1 MQDQRLNPASEMEHA
16 QLIEEMP
23 RIEQMPTQDRL
34 ILARKRRSQQLK
46 QWIHKDKEHG
56 RKTKPTKSNKR
67 GIVFDDSVVL
77 LEAAARNDIDEV
89 RRLLM
94 KGVSPDSCNEDG
106 LTALHQCCIDDNEP
120 MLSLLLEYGAN
131 VNAEDSEKWTPLHAA
146 ATCGHLRLVR
156 ILIARGANLLA
167 VNADGNMPYDICED
181 EQALDYIESEM
192 AKNGVTQQLIDETR
206 GSTERKMLSDMT
218 SLAQRGESLEQY
230 DSQGA
235 TPLHIA
241 AANGYI
247 SVVDFLLEHGVR
259 TDVKDKDEWQ
269 PSHAAACWGHI
280 DVLELLAQAGANL
293 NARNKNDETPSDIC
307 EDPDIKERILELRTE
322 QETKRQAEAKRK
334 VRRSQSNT
342 RTQSVRRTSLRDK
355 GLTARRDAV
364 EEARFRLQAG
374 STNNGLDT
382 ADTLPPTNP
391 ITPRLSNGSNNN
403 NIDYS
408 ITNNN
413 NSKPRTELDS
423 NSGAIATIDRRDPEG
438 RDNESIPDDNILD
451 TKEKTYTTDVN
462 GKVTVH
468 VVVTI
473 NGNGTL
479 ADLKKQRMQ
488 IRNSSNDVSFS
499 NDISVVSPGG
509 SIDET
514 ESTITASGHPLEI
527 IRFTGDTTQENME
540 YAKTKRCCVIQ

>member
-1 MQDQRLNPASEMEHA
+1 MDHA

-23 RIEQMPTQDRL
+23 RIEQMATQERL
-34 ILARKRRSQQLK
+34 ILARKRRAIQLK
-46 QWIHKDKEHG
+46 QWIQKEKEYSKKNNKAG
-56 RKTKPTKSNKR
+56 KSNKR

-146 ATCGHLRLVR
+146 ATCGHLRLVK

-181 EQALDYIESEM
+181 EQALDYIEGEM
-192 AKNGVTQQLIDETR
+192 ANNGVTQHLIDETR
-206 GSTERKMLSDMT
+206 ASTERKMLADMRA
-218 SLAQRGESLEQY
+218 LAQRGEDLEQH
-230 DSQGA
+230 DTQGA

-241 AANGYI
+241 AANGYL
-247 SVVDFLLEHGVR
+247 SVVEFLLDHGVR
-259 TDVKDKDEWQ
+259 TDVKDKDDWQ

-293 NARNKNDETPSDIC
+293 NAKNKNEETPADIC
-307 EDPDIKERILELRTE
+307 EDPEIKERILELRNE
-322 QETKRQAEAKRK
+322 QETKRQAEARRK

-374 STNNGLDT
+374 VANGLDANDIST
-382 ADTLPPTNP
+382 A
-391 ITPRLSNGSNNN
+391 SNQNSTKFNNISNNN
-403 NIDYS
+403 NIDYNT
-408 ITNNN
+408 TNNN
-413 NSKPRTELDS
+413 SSKLKNELNSTT
-423 NSGAIATIDRRDPEG
+423 GALVALDRRDPEG
-438 RDNESIPDDNILD
+438 RDNDSTLDNSILEIDS
-451 TKEKTYTTDVN
+451 KEKTYTTDVN

-488 IRNSSNDVSFS
+488 IRNSTNDVSFG
-499 NDISVVSPGG
+499 NDVSLSSPVG

-514 ESTITASGHPLEI
+514 ESSIIPNANSSDI
-527 IRFTGDTTQENME
+527 IRFTGDTTQENIE
-540 YAKTKRCCVIQ
+540 YTKSKRCCVIQ

>member
-1 MQDQRLNPASEMEHA
+1 MDHA

-23 RIEQMPTQDRL
+23 RIEQMATQERL
-34 ILARKRRSQQLK
+34 ILARKRRAIQLK
-46 QWIHKDKEHG
+46 QWIQKEKEYSKKNNKAG
-56 RKTKPTKSNKR
+56 KSNKR

-146 ATCGHLRLVR
+146 ATCGHLRLVK

-181 EQALDYIESEM
+181 EQALDYIEGEM
-192 AKNGVTQQLIDETR
+192 ANNGVTQHLIDETR
-206 GSTERKMLSDMT
+206 ASTERKMLADMRA
-218 SLAQRGESLEQY
+218 LAQRGEDLEQH
-230 DSQGA
+230 DTQGA

-241 AANGYI
+241 AANGYL
-247 SVVDFLLEHGVR
+247 SVVEFLLDHGVR
-259 TDVKDKDEWQ
+259 TDVKDKDDWQ

-293 NARNKNDETPSDIC
+293 NAKNKNDETPADIC
-307 EDPDIKERILELRTE
+307 EDPEIKERILELRNE
-322 QETKRQAEAKRK
+322 QETKRQAEARRK

-374 STNNGLDT
+374 VANGLDANDIST
-382 ADTLPPTNP
+382 A
-391 ITPRLSNGSNNN
+391 SNQNSTKFNNISNNN
-403 NIDYS
+403 NIDYNT
-408 ITNNN
+408 TNNN
-413 NSKPRTELDS
+413 SSKLKNELNSTT
-423 NSGAIATIDRRDPEG
+423 GALVALDRRDPEG
-438 RDNESIPDDNILD
+438 RDNDSTLDNSILEIDS
-451 TKEKTYTTDVN
+451 KEKTYTTDVN

-488 IRNSSNDVSFS
+488 IRNSTNDVSFG
-499 NDISVVSPGG
+499 NDVSLSSPVG

-514 ESTITASGHPLEI
+514 ESSIIPNANSSDI
-527 IRFTGDTTQENME
+527 IRFTGDTTQENIE
-540 YAKTKRCCVIQ
+540 YTKSKRCCVIQ

>member
-1 MQDQRLNPASEMEHA
+1 MEHS

-23 RIEQMPTQDRL
+23 HIEQMPTQDRL

-46 QWIHKDKEHG
+46 QWLHKEKEYN
-56 RKTKPTKSNKR
+56 RKNNKASKSAKR

-131 VNAEDSEKWTPLHAA
+131 VNAEDSERWTPLHAA

-156 ILIARGANLLA
+156 ILISRGANLLA

-206 GSTERKMLSDMT
+206 ASTEKRMLADMRAM
-218 SLAQRGESLEQY
+218 AQRGESLEQY
-230 DSQGA
+230 DAQGA

-241 AANGYI
+241 SANGYI
-247 SVVDFLLEHGVR
+247 SVVTFLLDNGVR
-259 TDVKDKDEWQ
+259 TDVKDKDDWQ

-293 NARNKNDETPSDIC
+293 NAKNKNEESPSDIC
-307 EDPDIKERILELRTE
+307 EDPEIKERILELRTE

-364 EEARFRLQAG
+364 EERLRMQAG
-374 STNNGLDT
+374 SGNGLENNDISSAT
-382 ADTLPPTNP
+382 IANQNNTRFNN
-391 ITPRLSNGSNNN
+391 ISNNN
-403 NIDYS
+403 NIDYNNS
-408 ITNNN
+408 TNNN
-413 NSKPRTELDS
+413 TSKLKAELDS
-423 NSGAIATIDRRDPEG
+423 NTGALATLDRRDPEG
-438 RDNESIPDDNILD
+438 RDNESMLDNNSILD
-451 TKEKTYTTDVN
+451 SKGKSYTTDVN

-499 NDISVVSPGG
+499 NDISLTSPVG
-509 SIDET
+509 SVDLDENDSIISPNGNPT
-514 ESTITASGHPLEI
+514 DV
-527 IRFTGDTTQENME
+527 IRFTGDTTLENVD
-540 YAKTKRCCVIQ
+540 YGKSKRCCVIQ

>member
-1 MQDQRLNPASEMEHA
+1 MEHSL
-16 QLIEEMP
+16 LIEEMP
-23 RIEQMPTQDRL
+23 RIEQMPTQERL
-34 ILARKRRSQQLK
+34 NLARKRRNQQLK
-46 QWIHKDKEHG
+46 LWLQKEKEFN
-56 RKTKPTKSNKR
+56 RKNNKLAKSNKR

-77 LEAAARNDIDEV
+77 LEAASRNDIDEV

-156 ILIARGANLLA
+156 ILIDRGANLLA

-181 EQALDYIESEM
+181 EQALDYIEGEM

-206 GSTERKMLSDMT
+206 GSTERKMLADMR
-218 SLAQRGESLEQY
+218 LAAQRGDNLEQY
-230 DSQGA
+230 DAQGA

-241 AANGYI
+241 AANGYL
-247 SVVDFLLEHGVR
+247 SVVDFLLDNGVR
-259 TDVKDKDEWQ
+259 TDVKDKDDWQ

-280 DVLELLAQAGANL
+280 DVLEILAQAGANL
-293 NARNKNDETPSDIC
+293 NARNKNDETPADIC
-307 EDPDIKERILELRTE
+307 EDPDIKERIIELQTE
-322 QETKRQAEAKRK
+322 QESKRQAEAKRK

-364 EEARFRLQAG
+364 EEARLRLQAG
-374 STNNGLDT
+374 SGNGLDSNNILSS
-382 ADTLPPTNP
+382 ADSQTSSSRFDNIPT
-391 ITPRLSNGSNNN
+391 NN
-403 NIDYS
+403 NIDFNS
-408 ITNNN
+408 TNNN
-413 NSKPRTELDS
+413 LKGRTELS
-423 NSGAIATIDRRDPEG
+423 PISGALATLDRRDPEG
-438 RDNESIPDDNILD
+438 RDNESTLD
-451 TKEKTYTTDVN
+451 SVLDSKEKTYTTDVN

-488 IRNSSNDVSFS
+488 IRNSTNDVSFVG
-499 NDISVVSPGG
+499 NDSIVSPVC
-509 SIDET
+509 SLDEGDSNMSPIPNT
-514 ESTITASGHPLEI
+514 TDI
-527 IRFTGDTTQENME
+527 IKFTGDTTQENVE
-540 YAKTKRCCVIQ
+540 YAKAKKCCIIQ

>member
-1 MQDQRLNPASEMEHA
+1 MEHA

-46 QWIHKDKEHG
+46 LWLQKEKEHN
-56 RKTKPTKSNKR
+56 KKNSKQMKSNKR

-206 GSTERKMLSDMT
+206 ASTERQMLADMKGM
-218 SLAQRGESLEQY
+218 AQRGENLEQY
-230 DSQGA
+230 DIQGA

-247 SVVDFLLEHGVR
+247 SVVEFLLDHGVR
-259 TDVKDKDEWQ
+259 TDVKDKDDWQ

-280 DVLELLAQAGANL
+280 DVLELLAQSGANL
-293 NARNKNDETPSDIC
+293 NARNKNDETPADIC
-307 EDPDIKERILELRTE
+307 EDPEIKARILELRTE
-322 QETKRQAEAKRK
+322 QESKRQQEAKRK

-364 EEARFRLQAG
+364 EEARLRMQAG
-374 STNNGLDT
+374 TTNELDPNDISLATSTANQNNT
-382 ADTLPPTNP
+382 
-391 ITPRLSNGSNNN
+391 RYNN
-403 NIDYS
+403 

-413 NSKPRTELDS
+413 VDFNNSTNNNSNTRTEL
-423 NSGAIATIDRRDPEG
+423 NSTTGALATVDRRDPEG
-438 RDNESIPDDNILD
+438 RDNDSLLDSIID

-462 GKVTVH
+462 GKVRTYYVMPLIRMLERLKLLRNGH
-468 VVVTI
+468 QFKLIFNILETI
-473 NGNGTL
+473 PNL
-479 ADLKKQRMQ
+479 L
-488 IRNSSNDVSFS
+488 
-499 NDISVVSPGG
+499 
-509 SIDET
+509 
-514 ESTITASGHPLEI
+514 
-527 IRFTGDTTQENME
+527 
-540 YAKTKRCCVIQ
+540 

>member
-1 MQDQRLNPASEMEHA
+1 MEHA

-23 RIEQMPTQDRL
+23 RIEQMPTQERL
-34 ILARKRRSQQLK
+34 LLARKRRSQQLK
-46 QWIHKDKEHG
+46 QWTNKEKEHS
-56 RKTKPTKSNKR
+56 KKNKQSKSNKR
-67 GIVFDDSVVL
+67 GIVFEDSVVL

-146 ATCGHLRLVR
+146 ATCGHLKLVR
-156 ILIARGANLLA
+156 ILISRGANLLA

-181 EQALDYIESEM
+181 EQALDHIESEM

-206 GSTERKMLSDMT
+206 ASTERQMLVDMKMMV
-218 SLAQRGESLEQY
+218 QRGENLEQY
-230 DSQGA
+230 DAQGA

-241 AANGYI
+241 SANGYV
-247 SVVDFLLEHGVR
+247 SVVEFLLEHGVR
-259 TDVKDKDEWQ
+259 TDVKDKDDWQ

-280 DVLELLAQAGANL
+280 EVLELLAQAGANL
-293 NARNKNDETPSDIC
+293 NAKNRNDETPSDIC
-307 EDPDIKERILELRTE
+307 EDADIKERILDLRTE
-322 QETKRQAEAKRK
+322 QEIKKQAEAKKK
-334 VRRSQSNT
+334 VKRSQSNT
-342 RTQSVRRTSLRDK
+342 RTQSVRRTSLRDR

-364 EEARFRLQAG
+364 EEARLRLQAEAG
-374 STNNGLDT
+374 SELENND
-382 ADTLPPTNP
+382 
-391 ITPRLSNGSNNN
+391 ISSNVIQNNATRNGTSNNN
-403 NIDYS
+403 NVDYS
-408 ITNNN
+408 TIANNN
-413 NSKPRTELDS
+413 VKPKTEELDS
-423 NSGAIATIDRRDPEG
+423 NTGALQALDRKDPDG
-438 RDNESIPDDNILD
+438 KDNDSTLDNSILD

-488 IRNSSNDVSFS
+488 IRNSNTSPVG
-499 NDISVVSPGG
+499 SVA
-509 SIDET
+509 
-514 ESTITASGHPLEI
+514 ESDSSAPNSASTDI
-527 IRFTGDTTQENME
+527 IRFTGDTTQENVE
-540 YAKTKRCCVIQ
+540 YAKPKRCCVIQ

>member
-1 MQDQRLNPASEMEHA
+1 MEHA

-23 RIEQMPTQDRL
+23 RIEQMLTQERL
-34 ILARKRRSQQLK
+34 SLARKRRSHQLK
-46 QWIHKDKEHG
+46 QWIQKDKEFS
-56 RKTKPTKSNKR
+56 KKNAKSAKAGSKR
-67 GIVFDDSVVL
+67 GIAFDDSVVL

-156 ILIARGANLLA
+156 ILISRGANLLA

-206 GSTERKMLSDMT
+206 ASTERQMFADMKA
-218 SLAQRGESLEQY
+218 LAQRGESLEQY
-230 DSQGA
+230 DGQGA

-241 AANGYI
+241 AANGYL
-247 SVVDFLLEHGVR
+247 SVVEFLLDQGVR
-259 TDVKDKDEWQ
+259 TDVKDKDDWQ

-280 DVLELLAQAGANL
+280 EVLEMLAQAGANL
-293 NARNKNDETPSDIC
+293 NARNRNEETPSDIC
-307 EDPDIKERILELRTE
+307 EDPEIKERILELRTE
-322 QETKRQAEAKRK
+322 QEIKRQAEAKRK

-364 EEARFRLQAG
+364 EEARLRLQAG
-374 STNNGLDT
+374 VGAGLETNDIS
-382 ADTLPPTNP
+382 NP
-391 ITPRLSNGSNNN
+391 SQNNATYNISNNN
-403 NIDYS
+403 NIDLS
-408 ITNNN
+408 ANNNNN
-413 NSKPRTELDS
+413 NSNNKRVATELDA
-423 NSGAIATIDRRDPEG
+423 NTGALQTLDRRDPDG
-438 RDNESIPDDNILD
+438 RDSDSMLDNSILD

-488 IRNSSNDVSFS
+488 IRNSSNDVSFT
-499 NDISVVSPGG
+499 NDFSLASPVG
-509 SIDET
+509 SIT
-514 ESTITASGHPLEI
+514 ESDLNSPNSNPNDI
-527 IRFTGDTTQENME
+527 IRFTGDTMEENMD
-540 YAKTKRCCVIQ
+540 YAKPKRCCVIQ